1 MSLQVSNLDTE
12 KNLSTDKALF
22 NFAHEILSALNNK
35 MHVGG
40 ISCDL
45 AKAFDC
51 VNHELLLSKLH
62 FHGIRNTAG
71 RFKSYLHDRQQQ
83 EEIKSP
89 ASNNSTYSNSGII

>member
-1 MSLQVSNLDTE
+1 MYERVSDFLNSNNVLASE
-12 KNLSTDKALF
+12 QFGFRKSLSTAKALF
-22 NFAHEILSALNNK
+22 NFTDEIVSALNNK

-62 FHGIRNTAG
+62 YYGI
-71 RFKSYLHDRQQQ
+71 
-83 EEIKSP
+83 
-89 ASNNSTYSNSGII
+89 